1 MAALGD
7 ELSPGALVTDP
18 AIVEGYRS
26 DQAPTVE
33 PGVPLCLVRAADRA
47 DVQATMRVASRFGV
61 PVVPRGAGTGLS
73 GGAAAVDGA
82 ITLST
87 ERLRHL
93 EIDPAAMVAVVGPGL
108 LNVEVKEAARRHGL
122 WYPPDPS
129 SFETCS
135 IGGNLATNAGGL
147 CCVRYGV
154 TGDHVLGLDVVLAD
168 GRWVQLG
175 GRTVKDVAGY
185 DLKRLFVGSEGTLG
199 IITGAILRLR
209 PPPPPVATVVGT
221 FDGLVDAGRA
231 VAAVMA
237 RLRPVSL
244 ELMDRAAVAAVEAVA
259 PMGLD
264 AVGTLL
270 LGQAAAGSVDVEAM
284 AAAFTDAGATYVA
297 TTEDPDEGTMLM
309 AARRMAVPCVE
320 RLGTVMI
327 EDVCVPISRAP
338 DLVAQI
344 EAIAARHRTLV
355 PVIGHAG
362 DGNFHPLVTFDG
374 ADPAAAARAEVV
386 VDEIVRAALDLGGT
400 VTGEHGVGSL
410 KARHLADQLGA
421 EVLSLTRQVKVALDP
436 RNLLNPGKWV

>member
-1 MAALGD
+1 
-7 ELSPGALVTDP
+7 
-18 AIVEGYRS
+18 
-26 DQAPTVE
+26 
-33 PGVPLCLVRAADRA
+33 
-47 DVQATMRVASRFGV
+47 
-61 PVVPRGAGTGLS
+61 
-73 GGAAAVDGA
+73 
-82 ITLST
+82 
-87 ERLRHL
+87 
-93 EIDPAAMVAVVGPGL
+93 
-108 LNVEVKEAARRHGL
+108 
-122 WYPPDPS
+122 
-129 SFETCS
+129 
-135 IGGNLATNAGGL
+135 
-147 CCVRYGV
+147 
-154 TGDHVLGLDVVLAD
+154 
-168 GRWVQLG
+168 
-175 GRTVKDVAGY
+175 
-185 DLKRLFVGSEGTLG
+185 
-199 IITGAILRLR
+199 
-209 PPPPPVATVVGT
+209 
-221 FDGLVDAGRA
+221 
-231 VAAVMA
+231 
-237 RLRPVSL
+237 
-244 ELMDRAAVAAVEAVA
+244 
-259 PMGLD
+259 MGLD

-270 LGQAAAGSVDVEAM
+270 LGQAAAGSGDVEAM